1 MLYSHLLHPYTLW
14 LWHSLRKLLGPWMR
28 YNSTIFYIMV

>member
-14 LWHSLRKLLGPWMR
+14 LWHALRKLLSPWMR
-28 YNSTIFYIMV
+28 YTFSQEDF